1 MLFNYILLGLAGN
14 VAVAA
19 YGVIANM
26 ALVATALL
34 NGVSLGLQPVASA
47 VHGQMDE
54 VAQQRLY
61 RQALRIGFCII
72 GILVGLTLL
81 FSDGLIAMF
90 NSSGSQQLADYA
102 SVGLKIYFLGYLI
115 ACVNI
120 IRSGFYSAVGKG
132 VLSSVIALSRGV
144 VTIVLMAFLLSRIW
158 GMTGV
163 WLAFP
168 VSEGLTWLLAV
179 VITRYSAAKRG

>member
-1 MLFNYILLGLAGN
+1 M
-14 VAVAA
+14 
-19 YGVIANM
+19 
-26 ALVATALL
+26 
-34 NGVSLGLQPVASA
+34 
-47 VHGQMDE
+47 
-54 VAQQRLY
+54 
-61 RQALRIGFCII
+61 
-72 GILVGLTLL
+72 
-81 FSDGLIAMF
+81 
-90 NSSGSQQLADYA
+90 
-102 SVGLKIYFLGYLI
+102 GYLI

-168 VSEGLTWLLAV
+168 VSEGLTWLLTM